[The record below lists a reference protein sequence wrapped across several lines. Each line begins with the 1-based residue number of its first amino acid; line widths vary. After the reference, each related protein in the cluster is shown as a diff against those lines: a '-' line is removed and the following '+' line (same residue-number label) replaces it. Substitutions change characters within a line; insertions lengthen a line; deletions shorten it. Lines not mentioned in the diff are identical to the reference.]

1 MLSGRSKLA
10 PTAIASA
17 SKALASSLLGLVLA
31 YWTWAWCAPS
41 PLPRSMEVSEPPA
54 RLAAAGS
61 LFGGAAGDAPA
72 DAPTGLAVKL
82 LGVVADPPAGSGYA
96 LLQLGAG
103 ETRVVRAGGVLAPG
117 IRVEQVL
124 PQRVILQRHGSR
136 ETLGWPSPAQAPA
149 TASAPAGR

>member
-41 PLPRSMEVSEPPA
+41 PLPRSLEVPEAPA
-54 RLAAAGS
+54 RLAAAGG
-61 LFGGAAGDAPA
+61 LFGAVAGSAPA
-72 DAPTGLAVKL
+72 DAPTGLAVSL
-82 LGVVADPPAGSGYA
+82 LGLVAGQPAGSGYA
-96 LLQLGAG
+96 LLRLGAG
-103 ETRVVRAGGVLAPG
+103 ETRVVRAGGELAPG
-117 IRVEQVL
+117 IRVETVL

-136 ETLGWPSPAQAPA
+136 ETLAWPNPAQAPA
-149 TASAPAGR
+149 TASGTPVR